1 MHIGKNGTY
10 RTAQPS
16 VRSFAPADILPESQ
30 GTNSVHGTWSSEGEA
45 GRHFRTKAQ
54 RIGASNPPPVQ
65 PRLDRI
71 AEQARQCPKMKFFTL
86 AHHLD
91 VAMLERAFWSLNPK
105 SAAGVDGVTWPQ
117 YKRDLELNLEV
128 LHEKLVTKTYQPAT
142 GGPTVDS

>member
-54 RIGASNPPPVQ
+54 RIGASNPLPFSHDWIGSQNRHDSV
-65 PRLDRI
+65 RI
-71 AEQARQCPKMKFFTL
+71 
-86 AHHLD
+86 
-91 VAMLERAFWSLNPK
+91 
-105 SAAGVDGVTWPQ
+105 
-117 YKRDLELNLEV
+117 
-128 LHEKLVTKTYQPAT
+128 
-142 GGPTVDS
+142 